1 MHKVLVAF
9 DGSKPSERAVAY
21 VINLSAEMKQPL
33 EIHLLNV
40 QQEPV
45 LFGEDYLS
53 ADMIEELGKSLLDKS
68 GALLKEAGKQL
79 EQADV
84 VFTLHP
90 AVGNIAEKIHGMV
103 KDLGCDTIVMGTRGL
118 GSFSGLLLGSVATR
132 VLHDVQIPVVL
143 IK

>member
-53 ADMIEELGKSLLDKS
+53 ADKS
-68 GALLKEAGKQL
+68 GTLLKEAGKQL
-79 EQADV
+79 EQAGV

-103 KDLGCDTIVMGTRGL
+103 KDLECDTIVMGTRGL